1 MAQRDH
7 EGVARF
13 IERFAL
19 DLTSSGMPRMPSRV
33 FAGLLV
39 VDSGS
44 LTAGEIAEQLQ
55 VSPASV
61 SGAVRYLEQ
70 LGLVVRAREPGARRD
85 HFLIDQDVWYHL
97 YTSRDEMLVAWADTV
112 RDGLALMG
120 ADTPA
125 GLRLA
130 ETLAFFE
137 FVHEEL
143 MALTKR
149 WRERRTQLRREWG
162 VE

>member
-1 MAQRDH
+1 MAPRDQ
-7 EGVARF
+7 EAVARF
-13 IERFAL
+13 VERFAL
-19 DLTSSGMPRMPSRV
+19 DLTASGMPRMPSRV
-33 FAGLLV
+33 FAVVLV
-39 VDSGS
+39 TDSGS
-44 LTAGEIAEQLQ
+44 LTAGEIAERLR
-55 VSPASV
+55 VSAASV

-70 LGLVVRAREPGARRD
+70 LGLLIRAREPGARRD

-97 YTSRDEMLVAWADTV
+97 YTSRDEMLVAWTDTL
-112 RDGLALMG
+112 RDGVDLVG

-130 ETLAFFE
+130 ETLAFFQ

-149 WRERRTQLRREWG
+149 WQERRAQLRREWG

>member
-70 LGLVVRAREPGARRD
+70 LGLIVRAREPGARRD
-85 HFLIDQDVWYHL
+85 HFLIDQDVWYQL
-97 YTSRDEMLVAWADTV
+97 YTSRDEMLVSWAGTV
-112 RDGLALMG
+112 RDGLALVG

-149 WRERRTQLRREWG
+149 WRERRTELRREWG